1 MDYTQE
7 QLKKI
12 EQLAAML
19 TPVSEI
25 SVLLELKNEDMLSL
39 DIATHGH
46 PARMAYLRGMAST
59 ASELREKNLQLARA
73 CSPSAMEQCIHDLQ
87 NMMLSL

>member
-12 EQLAAML
+12 EELATKL

-25 SVLLELKNEDMLSL
+25 SVLLGLRNEDMLQL
-39 DIATHGH
+39 DISTHGH
-46 PARMAYLRGMAST
+46 PARLAYIRGMAAT
-59 ASELREKNLQLARA
+59 ANELREKNLQLARA
-73 CSPSAMEQCIHDLQ
+73 CSPSAMEQCFKDLQ
-87 NMMLSL
+87 NMMLNL